1 MFYSWKG
8 KTYLVTLCGYV
19 SLCICKILF
28 NLMHSS
34 LNGFLPSY
42 NAYGFLLQNAKKLE
56 IGGGVTFVSIDV
68 GTLLKSGE
76 CS

>member
-1 MFYSWKG
+1 
-8 KTYLVTLCGYV
+8 
-19 SLCICKILF
+19 
-28 NLMHSS
+28 MHSS

-68 GTLLKSGE
+68 GTPLKSGE
-76 CS
+76 CG